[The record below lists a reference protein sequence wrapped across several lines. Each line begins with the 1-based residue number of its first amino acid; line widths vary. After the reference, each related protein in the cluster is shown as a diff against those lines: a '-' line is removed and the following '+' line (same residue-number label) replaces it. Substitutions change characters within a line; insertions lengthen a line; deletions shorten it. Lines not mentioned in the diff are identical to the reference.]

1 MKSIECKL
9 TVPRF
14 RACFHG
20 TMSENIH
27 MTNEEFRSR
36 AHQVVDWVA
45 DYLDQIE
52 RLPIVPDLKPGDIMA
67 LLPEHAPEEP
77 EPFDAIFSDL
87 DRVVKP
93 GLTGWQHP
101 GWFAFF
107 PGNISPPAILA
118 EMVASGLGQQGML
131 WSTSP
136 VSTEVEMRVMDWLV
150 EMLDLPSAW
159 KMAGPGGGVIQ
170 TTASDST
177 HTAIVVARHVKSESA
192 AVDSLVA
199 YTSEQSHSSVEK
211 GARVAGFRHTRTVGV
226 DRDFAMD
233 PGQLEEAI
241 AADLAGGLVPAFVCS
256 TVGTTGTTAV
266 DPVEAIGTIARRHGM
281 WHHVDAAFAGSA
293 MICPEFRHHQPG
305 LELVDSYV
313 FNPHKWLLTNVD
325 CSVMFVADRAPL
337 LATMSILPALSARSG
352 GRVHDG
358 GRLSRLACGTR
369 AQVSRPETV
378 VGTACLR
385 GAGSP
390 VDDPRARRAGAR
402 TRPESDRSRATRD
415 GRPRAVLAGL
425 FPTRRWRRS
434 HHPPGESDQR
444 VGPLVCHPIGHRRE
458 VVHTGFHR
466 PDLDQAVPRRP
477 AVASDYD
484 GGLGTRFEA

>member
-1 MKSIECKL
+1 
-9 TVPRF
+9 
-14 RACFHG
+14 
-20 TMSENIH
+20 MSENTH
-27 MTNEEFRSR
+27 MTSEEFRSR

-45 DYLDQIE
+45 DYLDQVE
-52 RLPIVPDLKPGDIMA
+52 SLPIVPDLKPGDIMA
-67 LLPEHAPEEP
+67 LLSEHPPEEP

-136 VSTEVEMRVMDWLV
+136 VSTEIEMRVMDWLV

-192 AVDSLVA
+192 AIDSLVA

-226 DRDFAMD
+226 DSDFAMD
-233 PGQLEEAI
+233 PRQLEGAI

-293 MICPEFRHHQPG
+293 MICPEFRHYQPG

-337 LATMSILPALSARSG
+337 LATMSILP
-352 GRVHDG
+352 
-358 GRLSRLACGTR
+358 
-369 AQVSRPETV
+369 PY
-378 VGTACLR
+378 LR
-385 GAGSP
+385 GAAAGSTTVVDYRDWHVALGRRFRALKLWWVLRAYGVQALRSMIREHVALAQELAQRVIGHERLEMVAP
-390 VDDPRARRAGAR
+390 VPFSLVCFRHADGDEATTRLAKAINESGHSFVTPSVVDGKSFIRVSIGQTR
-402 TRPESDRSRATRD
+402 TRQ
-415 GRPRAVLAGL
+415 
-425 FPTRRWRRS
+425 S
-434 HHPPGESDQR
+434 HVDQLWQ
-444 VGPLVCHPIGHRRE
+444 VI
-458 VVHTGFHR
+458 
-466 PDLDQAVPRRP
+466 AM
-477 AVASDYD
+477 
-484 GGLGTRFEA
+484 EA